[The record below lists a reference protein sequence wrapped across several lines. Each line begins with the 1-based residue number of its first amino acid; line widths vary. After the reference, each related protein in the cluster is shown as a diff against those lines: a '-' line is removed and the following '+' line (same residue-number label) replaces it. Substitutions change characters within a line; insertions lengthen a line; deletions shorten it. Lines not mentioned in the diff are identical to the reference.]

1 MLNFI
6 KKYYVPLILLILFII
21 TSIFLKL
28 GIFDSID
35 KSIMNKIYELRG
47 NKYNGVYWVFRITT
61 ELGFYYFLIAFLLIL
76 AICFRFRKR
85 IWVIIG
91 TVLVNL
97 GINSILKIIFKRERP
112 MAEYMWMSESS
123 YSYPSGHTATSIC
136 VYLIILLITIN
147 TVNNK
152 KARIALIILSTF
164 SMIIVPISRLVMGV
178 HYPSDVLA
186 GFLIGSFSA
195 TLSYK
200 IFIEK

>member
-47 NKYNGVYWVFRITT
+47 NKYNGVYWFFRITT

-152 KARIALIILSTF
+152 KARIALIIFSTF

>member
-47 NKYNGVYWVFRITT
+47 NKYNGVYWFFRITT

-97 GINSILKIIFKRERP
+97 SINSILKIIFKRERP

-147 TVNNK
+147 TINNK
-152 KARIALIILSTF
+152 KARTALIILSTF